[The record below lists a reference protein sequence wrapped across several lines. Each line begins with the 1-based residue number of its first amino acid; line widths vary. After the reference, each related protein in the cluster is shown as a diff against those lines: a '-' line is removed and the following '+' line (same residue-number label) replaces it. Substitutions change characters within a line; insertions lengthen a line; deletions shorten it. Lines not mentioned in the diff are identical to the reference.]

1 MLWKKVLQ
9 PLVLVLAMSILFQG
23 CVGTFAL
30 THEVW
35 ERNMKVEN
43 KAGREALFLGLLII
57 PVYPL
62 ALIAD
67 MLIFNTGE
75 FFSDEN
81 AWSTSESRANDQEP

>member
-1 MLWKKVLQ
+1 MLRKKVLL
-9 PLVLVLAMSILFQG
+9 PLVLVLAMSILNQG

-81 AWSTSESRANDQEP
+81 AWSTSESRSDQEP